1 MNVPPLL
8 TVCQELC
15 VLIRLRGLG
24 SSVSVHRASLEMADT
39 LEMVVMV
46 RINPINNNNNN
57 NIDHYKNL
65 AANSSSC
72 TIIILLLA
80 H

>member
-24 SSVSVHRASLEMADT
+24 SSVNVHRASLEMADT
-39 LEMVVMV
+39 LEMVAMV
-46 RINPINNNNNN
+46 RINNNNNN
-57 NIDHYKNL
+57 NIDHYRNL